1 MAKKILIVDDN
12 PDILTM
18 LKDYLSQEGFEVI
31 SAVNGQKALFI
42 AREEKPDCIIL
53 DMMDR

>member
-18 LKDYLSQEGFEVI
+18 LKDYLSQEGYAVV
-31 SAVNGQKALFI
+31 SALNGQKALS
-42 AREEKPDCIIL
+42 
-53 DMMDR
+53 